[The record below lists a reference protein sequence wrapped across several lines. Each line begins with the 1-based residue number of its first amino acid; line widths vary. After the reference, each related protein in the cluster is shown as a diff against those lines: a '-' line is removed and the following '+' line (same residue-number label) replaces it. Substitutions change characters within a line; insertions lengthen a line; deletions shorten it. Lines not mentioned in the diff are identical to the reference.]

1 MSERRRSPRFRVTSE
16 IEGRIKTTLKVRV
29 VDLSKHG
36 MRVESATGLPPNGI
50 CEITVLA
57 PTGEKKLRAHVRRC
71 RAQMV
76 QANGGVS
83 IVYHAGLEFE
93 DGGEEGLDL
102 ADLMSEICTV
112 ECPTGDEKTEPVP
125 EVEAQPQPQATGDE
139 DDKGFKFA
147 M

>member
-1 MSERRRSPRFRVTSE
+1 MNERRRSPRFRVTSE

-36 MRVESATGLPPNGI
+36 MRVESVTGLPPNGV
-50 CEITVLA
+50 CEITVVA
-57 PTGEKKLRAHVRRC
+57 PSGEKKMRAHVRRC

-93 DGGEEGLDL
+93 ESGEEGLDL

-112 ECPTGDEKTEPVP
+112 ECPKGDEKTEPVP
-125 EVEAQPQPQATGDE
+125 EPEVEAKPAAE